1 MLVSGRGIQLSNW
14 MSTPIMLCFGS
25 QCLLGSV
32 EIHPKNIGSFFGVF
46 WQVMLPRSE
55 GQLQVH
61 APPALLEH
69 FSEDSSAEVF
79 LKKLVA

>member
-1 MLVSGRGIQLSNW
+1 MSVGIRGNS
-14 MSTPIMLCFGS
+14 SEEHCA
-25 QCLLGSV
+25 
-32 EIHPKNIGSFFGVF
+32 GSFLGVF
-46 WQVMLPRSE
+46 RQVMLPRSE

-79 LKKLVA
+79 SKKLVAWGVTLVVSLGVR